1 MRYVYLHE
9 LVVRALLEWR
19 MRHLF
24 NNPFDQRGR

>member
-1 MRYVYLHE
+1 MRWLYLDQ
-9 LVVRALLEWR
+9 LVMAALHEWR